1 MVSPQHMD
9 PIDCSMKNKD
19 LNKIAAIE
27 QAIAKKYGDEA
38 IQNPRANW
46 DEDKEKEYLDQM
58 RELYKKNSEH
68 KKWEEKI
75 DVNGIKVSKKL
86 FNRDSLQRCMV
97 CSSSMKK
104 TADDVCFLKY
114 ECCYNCYIQYVEG
127 REERWEKGW
136 RPNNENNQK

>member
-1 MVSPQHMD
+1 MD

-58 RELYKKNSEH
+58 RELYKKNSEN

-136 RPNNENNQK
+136 RPKGNK

>member
-1 MVSPQHMD
+1 MQ
-9 PIDCSMKNKD
+9 PIGCLMKNKD

-46 DEDKEKEYLDQM
+46 DETKEKEYLDQM
-58 RELYKKNSEH
+58 RELYKKNAQHE
-68 KKWEEKI
+68 KWEEKI

-86 FNRDSLQRCMV
+86 FNRDSLQRCSV

-114 ECCYNCYIQYVEG
+114 ECCYNCYIEYVEG
-127 REERWEKGW
+127 REERWDTGW
-136 RPNNENNQK
+136 RPKRK